1 VTTGFE
7 LIERDGELAAF
18 AAANGWAH
26 RAVGDPPALGDGLWE
41 QVSNGTAHDQVIAE
55 GWQTGHLR
63 GGTRSAES
71 VRTTKSGIRVTTRVR
86 SGSPE
91 RSIDVGYLAID
102 LPRHLPNMILDAG
115 SNDGLLT
122 SSLARPPKEN
132 QRLSLEGDFDRHF
145 RLYVPKGYERDA
157 LYVFTPDLMALLIDE
172 TGDLDVE
179 VRDNLLIVMK
189 PGGFV
194 WAEPAT
200 WHRFDRIRA
209 VVGAKF
215 HDRTDLYVDERV
227 PGAETPASRLAAVA
241 AGTAAGGTAAGGTG
255 AGDTDAAASVNTVA
269 PAGRRLRRKV
279 DRATAIGIG
288 FAVGGVVI
296 AIAAIVVPMVI
307 MATSG
312 MQPGESVSF

>member
-1 VTTGFE
+1 MATRIE
-7 LIERDGELAAF
+7 LIEREGLAAF
-18 AAANGWAH
+18 AAANGWAYL
-26 RAVGDPPALGDGLWE
+26 AVGDPPALGDGLWE
-41 QVSNGTAHDQVIAE
+41 QVANGTAHDKIIAV

-71 VRTTKSGIRVTTRVR
+71 VRFTKSGVKVTTRVR
-86 SGSPE
+86 SSSAE

-115 SNDGLLT
+115 SNDGLLG
-122 SSLARPPKEN
+122 SSLARPPREN

-179 VRDNLLIVMK
+179 VRDDLLIVMK
-189 PGGFV
+189 PGGFA

-200 WHRFDRIRA
+200 WERFDRIRA

-227 PGAETPASRLAAVA
+227 PGAETPASRLAAAA
-241 AGTAAGGTAAGGTG
+241 AGAAGATGTPGSAP
-255 AGDTDAAASVNTVA
+255 SNTVA
-269 PAGRRLRRKV
+269 PAGRRLRRKM

-288 FAVGGVVI
+288 FGIGGVVI
-296 AIAAIVVPMVI
+296 AIAAIVVPMII
-307 MATSG
+307 MAASG

>member
-1 VTTGFE
+1 MATRIE
-7 LIERDGELAAF
+7 LIEREGLAAF
-18 AAANGWAH
+18 AAANGWAYL
-26 RAVGDPPALGDGLWE
+26 AVGDPPALGDGLWE
-41 QVSNGTAHDQVIAE
+41 QVANGTAHDKIIAV

-71 VRTTKSGIRVTTRVR
+71 VRFTKSGVKVATRVR
-86 SGSPE
+86 SSSAE

-115 SNDGLLT
+115 SNDGLLG
-122 SSLARPPKEN
+122 SSLARPPREN

-179 VRDNLLIVMK
+179 VRDDLLIVMK
-189 PGGFV
+189 PGGFA

-200 WHRFDRIRA
+200 WERFDRIRA

-227 PGAETPASRLAAVA
+227 PGAETPASRLAAAA
-241 AGTAAGGTAAGGTG
+241 AGAAGATGTPGSAP
-255 AGDTDAAASVNTVA
+255 SNTVA
-269 PAGRRLRRKV
+269 PAGRRLRRKM

-288 FAVGGVVI
+288 FGIGGVVI
-296 AIAAIVVPMVI
+296 AIAAIVVPMII
-307 MATSG
+307 MAASG

>member
-1 VTTGFE
+1 MATGFE
-7 LIERDGELAAF
+7 LIERDGLAAF
-18 AAANGWAH
+18 AEANGWEY

-41 QVSNGTAHDQVIAE
+41 QVSNGTAHDQVIAD

-71 VRTTKSGIRVTTRVR
+71 VRYTKSGIRVTTRVR
-86 SGSPE
+86 SGSPVS
-91 RSIDVGYLAID
+91 SIDVGYLAID

-115 SNDGLLT
+115 RNDGLIG
-122 SSLARPPKEN
+122 SSLARPPKED

-145 RLYVPKGYERDA
+145 RLYVPRGYERDA

-179 VRDNLLIVMK
+179 VRDDLLIVMR
-189 PGGFV
+189 PGGFA
-194 WAEPAT
+194 WADAAT
-200 WHRFDRIRA
+200 WQRFDRIRA
-209 VVGAKF
+209 IVGAKF
-215 HDRTDLYVDERV
+215 RDRTDLYVDERV

-241 AGTAAGGTAAGGTG
+241 GAGAGPGTGVTAAAAP
-255 AGDTDAAASVNTVA
+255 VNTVA
-269 PAGRRLRRKV
+269 PAGRRLRRKM

-288 FAVGGVVI
+288 FGIGGVLI
-296 AIAAIVVPMVI
+296 AIAAIVVPMI
-307 MATSG
+307 FMAASG

>member
-1 VTTGFE
+1 MATGFE
-7 LIERDGELAAF
+7 LIERDGGFAEF
-18 AAANGWAH
+18 AAANGWTY

-41 QVSNGTAHDQVIAE
+41 QVSNGTAHDQVIADD
-55 GWQTGHLR
+55 WQTGHLR

-71 VRTTKSGIRVTTRVR
+71 VRFTKSGVTVTTRVR
-86 SGSPE
+86 SSSAE

-102 LPRHLPNMILDAG
+102 LPRFLPNMILDAG
-115 SNDGLLT
+115 SNDGLLG

-179 VRDNLLIVMK
+179 VRDDLLIVMR
-189 PGGFV
+189 PGGFA

-200 WHRFDRIRA
+200 WERFDRIRA

-241 AGTAAGGTAAGGTG
+241 AGGPTAAGGPVTSGAAP
-255 AGDTDAAASVNTVA
+255 SNTVA
-269 PAGRRLRRKV
+269 PAGRRLRRKM

-288 FAVGGVVI
+288 FGIGGAVI
-296 AIAAIVVPMVI
+296 AIAAIVVPMII
-307 MATSG
+307 MAASG
-312 MQPGESVSF
+312 IEPGQSVSF

>member
-1 VTTGFE
+1 MTTGFE
-7 LIERDGELAAF
+7 LIANDGGLAAF
-18 AAANGWAH
+18 AEANGWEY

-41 QVSNGTAHDQVIAE
+41 RVSNGTAYDKVIAD
-55 GWQTGHLR
+55 GWQSGHLR
-63 GGTRSAES
+63 GGTRTARS
-71 VRTTKSGIRVTTRVR
+71 VRMKSGVRVTTSVSATA
-86 SGSPE
+86 SG
-91 RSIDVGYLAID
+91 IDVGYLAID
-102 LPRHLPNMILDAG
+102 LPRQLPNMILDAG
-115 SNDGLLT
+115 SNDGLLG

-189 PGGFV
+189 PGGFA
-194 WAEPAT
+194 WADPAT
-200 WHRFDRIRA
+200 WQRFDRIRA

-227 PGAETPASRLAAVA
+227 PGAETPASRMAAVA
-241 AGTAAGGTAAGGTG
+241 AGGAAVARATPGVPSATGTAAQH
-255 AGDTDAAASVNTVA
+255 TVA
-269 PAGRRLRRKV
+269 PAGRRLRRKL
-279 DRATAIGIG
+279 DRATAIGLG
-288 FAVGGVVI
+288 FGIGGVVI
-296 AIAAIVVPMVI
+296 AIAAVVVPLIVI
-307 MATSG
+307 AASG

>member
-1 VTTGFE
+1 MATGFE
-7 LIERDGELAAF
+7 LIERDGGLAAF
-18 AAANGWAH
+18 ARANGWAY

-41 QVSNGTAHDQVIAE
+41 QVSNGTAHDQVIAD

-86 SGSPE
+86 SGSPVS
-91 RSIDVGYLAID
+91 SIDVGYLAIR
-102 LPRHLPNMILDAG
+102 LPRFLPNMILDAG
-115 SNDGLLT
+115 RNDGLIG

-179 VRDNLLIVMK
+179 VRDDLLIVMR
-189 PGGFV
+189 PGGFA
-194 WAEPAT
+194 WADPAT
-200 WHRFDRIRA
+200 WQRFDRIRA
-209 VVGAKF
+209 IVGAKF
-215 HDRTDLYVDERV
+215 HDRTDMYVDERV

-241 AGTAAGGTAAGGTG
+241 GSGVASG
-255 AGDTDAAASVNTVA
+255 APGAAASSVNTVA
-269 PAGRRLRRKV
+269 PAGRRLRRKM

-288 FAVGGVVI
+288 FGIGGVII
-296 AIAAIVVPMVI
+296 AIAAVVVPMII
-307 MATSG
+307 MAASG

>member
-1 VTTGFE
+1 MATGIE
-7 LIERDGELAAF
+7 LIERDGGLAAF
-18 AAANGWAH
+18 AGANGWAY
-26 RAVGDPPALGDGLWE
+26 RAVGDLPALGDGLWE
-41 QVSNGTAHDQVIAE
+41 QVSNGTAHDQVIAD

-71 VRTTKSGIRVTTRVR
+71 VRYTKSGIKVTTRVR
-86 SGSPE
+86 SGSPVS
-91 RSIDVGYLAID
+91 SIDVGYLAIR
-102 LPRHLPNMILDAG
+102 LPRFLPNMILDAG
-115 SNDGLLT
+115 RNDGLIG

-179 VRDNLLIVMK
+179 VRDDLLIVMK
-189 PGGFV
+189 PGGFA
-194 WAEPAT
+194 WADPAT
-200 WHRFDRIRA
+200 WQRFDRIRA

-215 HDRTDLYVDERV
+215 HDRTDMYVDERV

-241 AGTAAGGTAAGGTG
+241 GTGTGTASAPATSA
-255 AGDTDAAASVNTVA
+255 NTVA
-269 PAGRRLRRKV
+269 AAGRRLRRKM

-288 FAVGGVVI
+288 FGIGGVVI
-296 AIAAIVVPMVI
+296 AIAAVVVPMII
-307 MATSG
+307 MAASG

>member
-1 VTTGFE
+1 MATGFE
-7 LIERDGELAAF
+7 LIERDGGLAAF

-41 QVSNGTAHDQVIAE
+41 QVSNGTAHDQVIAD

-71 VRTTKSGIRVTTRVR
+71 VRFTKSGVKVTTRVR
-86 SGSPE
+86 SSTSLSG
-91 RSIDVGYLAID
+91 IDVGYLAIE
-102 LPRHLPNMILDAG
+102 LPRYLPNLILDAG
-115 SNDGLLT
+115 RNDGLFG

-179 VRDNLLIVMK
+179 VRDDLLIVMR
-189 PGGFV
+189 PGGFA
-194 WAEPAT
+194 WAERTT
-200 WHRFDRIRA
+200 WERFDRIRA

-227 PGAETPASRLAAVA
+227 PGAETPASRLAAAA
-241 AGTAAGGTAAGGTG
+241 AGAPGEIG
-255 AGDTDAAASVNTVA
+255 APGVASPNTVA
-269 PAGRRLRRKV
+269 PAGRRLRRKM

-288 FAVGGVVI
+288 FGIGGVVI
-296 AIAAIVVPMVI
+296 AIAAVVGLGI
-307 MATSG
+307 G
-312 MQPGESVSF
+312 HELGYY